1 MSDNEKKEMSISKS
15 EKIINIVAIVLCVLL
30 LPILVMNCVLIVKDM
45 IHPNE
50 VSDIFG
56 NIPLIVRTESMEPD
70 IMGGDLIF
78 CKKIDPDDVRIDDV
92 ISFFD
97 PDGDG
102 TTIITHK
109 VYDIEIDDE
118 TGERAFRTYGIN
130 NNTKDWLPVP
140 EENVVGIWQGTRFWQ
155 LGAIL
160 LFTQSIP
167 GILICVILPIG
178 ALVVYE
184 VLRRRKQDAK
194 KQDDIEKLKAE
205 LEAMKAGNTAN
216 AEVKPE
222 ANETSAA
229 EAEEPASD
237 EAKTDSEQV

>member
-1 MSDNEKKEMSISKS
+1 
-15 EKIINIVAIVLCVLL
+15 
-30 LPILVMNCVLIVKDM
+30 
-45 IHPNE
+45 
-50 VSDIFG
+50 
-56 NIPLIVRTESMEPD
+56 MEPD
-70 IMGGDLIF
+70 IMAGDLIF

-102 TTIITHK
+102 QTIITHK
-109 VYDIEIDDE
+109 VYDIEIDE
-118 TGERAFRTYGIN
+118 KTGERAFRTYGIN

-140 EENVVGIWQGTRFWQ
+140 EENVVGIWNGTRFWQ

-167 GILICVILPIG
+167 GILVCVILPIA

-184 VLRRRKQDAK
+184 LLRRRKQDAK

-205 LEAMKAGNTAN
+205 LEAMKAGN
-216 AEVKPE
+216 
-222 ANETSAA
+222 AA
-229 EAEEPASD
+229 PSEEKSEKDEPLAKESDVTASD
-237 EAKTDSEQV
+237 EAKPENEQG